1 MRSGS
6 RSWLPASAI
15 ALGSTSG
22 CFSAGAGGSVQ
33 HAPTALLV
41 MVVGL
46 GSAGL
51 LVGLVSGRRDGG
63 RWFIPTLALM
73 AGFYA
78 GTWLNSPHHSF
89 AGDAVVLGLATVP
102 ACVSAALGSAVG
114 VHLASPQRE
123 RKTRNELPE
132 EAR

>member
-78 GTWLNSPHHSF
+78 GTWLN
-89 AGDAVVLGLATVP
+89 
-102 ACVSAALGSAVG
+102 
-114 VHLASPQRE
+114 PQRA
-123 RKTRNELPE
+123 RKTRNDLPE